1 MRDVHS
7 VDSRPW
13 NLSSEAELVRFRDLL
28 LDDRRALPFLLLT
41 QPNQGKLGI
50 PTAPFL
56 LNADELARK
65 ACGIAHI
72 VTLPT
77 DLGFRWTVPRG

>member
-1 MRDVHS
+1 VALRGR
-7 VDSRPW
+7 SRTFVP
-13 NLSSEAELVRFRDLL
+13 V
-28 LDDRRALPFLLLT
+28 LLLT

-65 ACGIAHI
+65 AYGIAHI

-77 DLGFRWTVPRG
+77 DLGFRWIVPRG